1 MPDLTETPDGSA
13 DLKRAAER
21 FMATHQ
27 RRDGGFEHGGK
38 SYWIKAVEDQRWINR
53 LQKGPAIKAFE
64 TERAILKNLATFDLP
79 VPPVL
84 AQGDGYFIMP
94 NCGANVESL
103 IRSQRE
109 TVQSRS
115 HVLHQAA
122 VGLAQFHRA
131 GFSHGRPIL
140 RDICWD
146 GQKITFLDL
155 ENYRTARNTPD
166 GHARDLLSFM
176 FSCYAMRCQ
185 DLPEIEA
192 AKAAYREQDTLGI
205 WSLAAAMAPKYRW
218 LDWLTRPAQWRKYPH
233 AREFKAIPLTLRAF
247 GV

>member
-1 MPDLTETPDGSA
+1 MAYSANLTVDTGP
-13 DLKRAAER
+13 LNHAAQR

-27 RRDGGFEHGGK
+27 RRDGGFELDGK
-38 SYWIKAVEDQRWINR
+38 SYWVKAVEDQRWINR
-53 LQKGPAIKAFE
+53 LQKGPAIEAFE
-64 TERAILKNLATFDLP
+64 KERAVLKELAAVDLP
-79 VPPVL
+79 VPSVL
-84 AQGDGYFIMP
+84 AEGDGYFVMP
-94 NCGANVESL
+94 YCGQNVESL
-103 IRSQRE
+103 IRPQRE
-109 TVQSRS
+109 TPKIRS
-115 HVLHQAA
+115 HVLSQAA
-122 VGLAQFHRA
+122 LGLARFHRA

-146 GQKITFLDL
+146 GQTITFLDL
-155 ENYRTARNTPD
+155 ENYRPERNTAN

-192 AKAAYREQDTLGI
+192 AKAAYRDQDRAGI
-205 WSLAAAMAPKYRW
+205 WPLAASMAPKYRW